1 MKALGAEG
9 AFGTHSAFLSF
20 SRYALLPDT
29 HLCLIRSPPLLI
41 QLKGKEPCRD
51 EPCKSREQDT
61 GSFSAPSSCRSMPST
76 PSITAIHPRS
86 RAHLSG
92 ERRGIYVGVIPFPSL
107 LFRLQASYGFGYFFL
122 GFSLLP
128 RVMSPLVNV
137 SQLHLPSFC
146 LISSHFLST
155 LAHLLQESSLSLRAL
170 FLFLYCTSWF
180 TSHTPLLREQTKSS
194 IHSHG
199 GCFKRGT

>member
-1 MKALGAEG
+1 MNLASQESRTPRL
-9 AFGTHSAFLSF
+9 FLCPVFLQIYAQYSIHHRSSIPGREHTLAWAQRNLCWGDSF
-20 SRYALLPDT
+20 PSFF
-29 HLCLIRSPPLLI
+29 SP
-41 QLKGKEPCRD
+41 
-51 EPCKSREQDT
+51 
-61 GSFSAPSSCRSMPST
+61 
-76 PSITAIHPRS
+76 
-86 RAHLSG
+86 SG
-92 ERRGIYVGVIPFPSL
+92 ELWIWVL
-107 LFRLQASYGFGYFFL
+107 FL

-137 SQLHLPSFC
+137 HNCTYLLC

-199 GCFKRGT
+199 GCFKRGTWTGGRLPARRPDWTSAETRWDSGHRLAVDLSTLGGEE